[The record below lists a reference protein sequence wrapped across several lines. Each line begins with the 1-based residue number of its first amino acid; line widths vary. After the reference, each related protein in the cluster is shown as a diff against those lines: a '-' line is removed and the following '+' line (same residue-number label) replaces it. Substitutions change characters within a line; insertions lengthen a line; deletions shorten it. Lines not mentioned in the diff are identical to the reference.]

1 MWSIQPGSALDQPR
15 RHKDEDGD
23 GDAYAYAA
31 SVASDDGASAAS
43 DASGPPA
50 APYSASTLAE
60 MRAAAVGAGEAGEEA
75 EAADV
80 DEETRAPRSRPTPA
94 RYFSAAT
101 AATPGSAAAMR
112 KVQHACF
119 LCGSFEHRAYDC
131 PHEACIACLK
141 PGHRSR
147 DCPTGGR
154 VCV

>member
-60 MRAAAVGAGEAGEEA
+60 MRAAAVGSD
-75 EAADV
+75 ADV
-80 DEETRAPRSRPTPA
+80 RIEPESQQQRAEQQGV
-94 RYFSAAT
+94 FLGLT
-101 AATPGSAAAMR
+101 AP
-112 KVQHACF
+112 
-119 LCGSFEHRAYDC
+119 CGE
-131 PHEACIACLK
+131 
-141 PGHRSR
+141 
-147 DCPTGGR
+147 GGVGGAPY
-154 VCV
+154 VCG